1 MEKILTISIASYN
14 IEKFI
19 RNTVDS
25 LLVPQILE
33 KIEVFI
39 VDDGSVDNTLKI
51 AREYEKKYPNIFH
64 AVHKDNGGYG
74 STVNYSISHATGK
87 YFKLLDGDDWFCS
100 ENLIEFVT
108 FLEKQNADIVL
119 SPYKQVF
126 VKEEKEVIS
135 RPENFFEGTKKLTDV
150 SFENV
155 LVMHCLCTKTKLLQ
169 EQKKKITEH
178 CFYTDYEFVFLSL
191 LRAETITHF
200 KLPVYCYQLG
210 VEGQSVSID
219 GIRKHYFDKSK
230 VANQIYNWYRE
241 NNPDSYQGFHKKLLL
256 REILG
261 ITNDAYCAY
270 MTLENVKIGKK
281 ELIDFDKNMKKEFP
295 EIYKETMS
303 VKKIRLLRETHFLA
317 FHYLR
322 KRYLKV
328 FGSN

>member
-1 MEKILTISIASYN
+1 MLTSSSTISILFLGHTLLILSQNKADGRPLAFHTVRPDFTAMLFNNFLRNGKPQAAAALGGISRGIRPVTPFKNTRQFILRDAPAVILNLYLN
-14 IEKFI
+14 KFRLI
-19 RNTVDS
+19 FNKNADPS
-25 LLVPQILE
+25 G
-33 KIEVFI
+33 FC
-39 VDDGSVDNTLKI
+39 SH
-51 AREYEKKYPNIFH
+51 IFH
-64 AVHKDNGGYG
+64 RITHD
-74 STVNYSISHATGK
+74 
-87 YFKLLDGDDWFCS
+87 
-100 ENLIEFVT
+100 
-108 FLEKQNADIVL
+108 
-119 SPYKQVF
+119 
-126 VKEEKEVIS
+126 VI
-135 RPENFFEGTKKLTDV
+135 
-150 SFENV
+150 
-155 LVMHCLCTKTKLLQ
+155 
-169 EQKKKITEH
+169 
-178 CFYTDYEFVFLSL
+178 VFLSL